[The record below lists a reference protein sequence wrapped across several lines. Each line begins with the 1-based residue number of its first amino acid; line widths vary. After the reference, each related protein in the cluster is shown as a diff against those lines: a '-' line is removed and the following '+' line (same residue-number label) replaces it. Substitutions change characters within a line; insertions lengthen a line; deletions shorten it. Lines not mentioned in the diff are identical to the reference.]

1 MQTAAQRR
9 VAIASGKTSNQIQAA
24 PIPPSNQISPSINSV
39 SNSSVSNQVESI
51 THQINDLNLDTVSIS
66 SENQTK
72 DSSNQLN
79 TALMKSNI
87 HRNIFESKVATQ
99 IVSPPAIVKVTNPSN
114 EITKPSKTGLTNLGN
129 SCFMSSVIQCL
140 SNTRELRDF
149 FIDGRFIADIN
160 SDNPLGFNGELA
172 KCFYQVIRKLWS
184 GEYESF
190 PPRSLKSII
199 SKRSENFGGY
209 QQQDAHEF
217 MSYLLD
223 GLHEDLNRVKTKPVT
238 AAVEGNGR
246 PDVEVAN
253 DNWEVHKKRNDSF
266 LVERFQ
272 GQFKSTLVCP
282 ICSKV
287 GVANFPVIVI
297 VIAHKYK
304 YMYAH
309 YYNYSYK

>member
-9 VAIASGKTSNQIQAA
+9 VSIASGKASNQIQAA
-24 PIPPSNQISPSINSV
+24 LIIPSNQINPSINSV

-72 DSSNQLN
+72 ESSNQLN

-99 IVSPPAIVKVTNPSN
+99 IVPPPAIVKVKNPSN
-114 EITKPSKTGLTNLGN
+114 EITKPSKTGLANLGN

-172 KCFYQVIRKLWS
+172 KCFYQVILKLWS

-190 PPRSLKSII
+190 PPRNLKSVI

>member
-1 MQTAAQRR
+1 
-9 VAIASGKTSNQIQAA
+9 
-24 PIPPSNQISPSINSV
+24 
-39 SNSSVSNQVESI
+39 
-51 THQINDLNLDTVSIS
+51 
-66 SENQTK
+66 
-72 DSSNQLN
+72 
-79 TALMKSNI
+79 
-87 HRNIFESKVATQ
+87 
-99 IVSPPAIVKVTNPSN
+99 
-114 EITKPSKTGLTNLGN
+114 
-129 SCFMSSVIQCL
+129 
-140 SNTRELRDF
+140 
-149 FIDGRFIADIN
+149 
-160 SDNPLGFNGELA
+160 
-172 KCFYQVIRKLWS
+172 
-184 GEYESF
+184 
-190 PPRSLKSII
+190 
-199 SKRSENFGGY
+199 
-209 QQQDAHEF
+209 

-253 DNWEVHKKRNDSF
+253 DNWEVHKKRNNSF

-297 VIAHKYK
+297 LIAHKYK